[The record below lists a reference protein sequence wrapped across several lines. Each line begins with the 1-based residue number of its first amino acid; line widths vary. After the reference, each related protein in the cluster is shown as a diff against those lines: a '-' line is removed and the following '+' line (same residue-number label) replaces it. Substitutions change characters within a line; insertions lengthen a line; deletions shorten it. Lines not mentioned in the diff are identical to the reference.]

1 MNKAPALQQLPMTR
15 TGILHACLADEALD
29 SEARAEF
36 KAVYQR
42 VDDHYQREFRE
53 LKERVKTA
61 YIVCDPDVDTA
72 TGVVVTAGEE
82 AADLRGLLESLLER
96 ANYSRVSRQALLHA
110 FELSSLFDLQLS
122 VNLDQFAQVLLYSR
136 GTTPREEE
144 RRSWF
149 GLVRRTLRFN
159 SYDRVVLF
167 LRFPEAMPES
177 RGAEP
182 YPPGSIMLKLF
193 QNVPENDLEM
203 LFPYTR
209 VGMRLRD
216 KLAVGIPAIISGVTV
231 FTTRVGTTL
240 ALLGS
245 LVGFW
250 LGLHSER
257 ATLDRAAVLAVLAGL
272 GAVVAYLWKQF
283 SKYRNRKLKFSQ
295 ALTESLY
302 FKLLDNNAGVLLRLL
317 DEAEDEECRECL
329 LAGCCLLAAGT
340 PITAVALDR
349 SIEAWLALRWQ
360 RRVDFDVEDALGKL
374 ERLGI
379 ACQANGLWQ
388 IAPAWRGSARA

>member
-1 MNKAPALQQLPMTR
+1 MQQLPMTR
-15 TGILHACLADEALD
+15 TGILDACIGDEALD
-29 SEARAEF
+29 SEARAVFE
-36 KAVYQR
+36 AVYQR
-42 VDDHYQREFRE
+42 IDDHYQREFRD
-53 LKERVKTA
+53 LKEQVKTA

-72 TGVVVTAGEE
+72 TGVVVPSGEE

-96 ANYSRVSRQALLHA
+96 ANYSRVSRQALLDA

-122 VNLDQFAQVLLYSR
+122 VNLDRFAEVLLYAR
-136 GTTPREEE
+136 GLTPREQE

-149 GLVRRTLRFN
+149 GLLRRTLRFN

-167 LRFPEAMPES
+167 LRFPEKVPDS

-216 KLAVGIPAIISGVTV
+216 KLTIGIPAIISGVTV
-231 FTTRVGTTL
+231 LTTRVGATL

-245 LVGFW
+245 LFGFW

-257 ATLDRAAVLAVLAGL
+257 VTLDRAAVLAVLAGL

-317 DEAEDEECRECL
+317 DEAEDAECRECL
-329 LAGCCLLAAGT
+329 VAGCCLLAAGA

-349 SIEAWLALRWQ
+349 SIEAWLARCCQ
-360 RRVDFDVEDALGKL
+360 RGAGFDVEDALGKL

-388 IAPAWRGSARA
+388 IAPAWRRSTSA